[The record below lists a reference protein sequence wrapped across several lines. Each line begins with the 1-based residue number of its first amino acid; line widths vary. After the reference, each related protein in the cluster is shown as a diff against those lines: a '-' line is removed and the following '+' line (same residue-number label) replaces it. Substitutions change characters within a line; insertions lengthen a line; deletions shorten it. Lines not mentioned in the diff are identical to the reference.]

1 MSSIFKTN
9 LIKNIQIFFNIFM
22 ASLLLLQLK
31 KLMEILHLFVNLEY
45 VKMVPQAIVILIIC
59 VTLVII

>member
-9 LIKNIQIFFNIFM
+9 LIKNIQIFFNILM

>member
-59 VTLVII
+59 VILVII